1 MIEFAVVAV
10 VLLLIFVLPVLLRRR
25 NRARVGAMLDRND
38 GATANFGGIGGF
50 DPTGA
55 GAAGSLEDRIAQ
67 AVQQAMAGVQAGVAG
82 SGMGAGPIGAGGLA
96 VSLNLAVAEV
106 LSVSSAATG
115 TPLAT
120 LELDAIGAPKRRVTA
135 EPAPG
140 QSLERGQRL
149 YVLLDPADPSTV
161 SVAPLSMTGGQTLPE
176 GSNRLDALVLG
187 PQILQQGAKG
197 KGVVKSAES
206 TPLANPALAGR
217 GFSKWMLT
225 IEVTPE
231 RGWPFTAELTT
242 SLSTPEKAARIAH
255 AGAEVPI
262 RYDPDD
268 TKTIAIDS
276 VALGYGDPYAQV
288 QAMAGAP
295 SVTVRTTIVGGADKI
310 EQIKMMRAMVPG
322 MSLSAAK
329 TMVEQAEAA
338 NLSFDQLRAQVQAA
352 QLRS

>member
-1 MIEFAVVAV
+1 MIEFGVVALIL
-10 VLLLIFVLPVLLRRR
+10 VLVFVLPALLRRR
-25 NRARVGAMLDRND
+25 VRTRVGAMLDRDD
-38 GATANFGGIGGF
+38 GAASGFGGF
-50 DPTGA
+50 DPMGA
-55 GAAGSLEDRIAQ
+55 GAAGSIEDRVAQ
-67 AVQQAMAGVQAGVAG
+67 AVQQAMAGVQAGLA
-82 SGMGAGPIGAGGLA
+82 GMGPVGAGGLA
-96 VSLNLAVAEV
+96 VSPNLAVAEV

-135 EPAPG
+135 EPGAA
-140 QSLERGQRL
+140 QTLERGQRL
-149 YVLLDPADPSTV
+149 YVLVDPDDPSSV
-161 SVAPLSMTGGQTLPE
+161 SVAPLSATSGQTLPE

-206 TPLANPALAGR
+206 TPMGNPALAGR
-217 GFSKWMLT
+217 GFSKWVLS

-242 SLSTPEKAARIAH
+242 TLSTPEKAARIAH

-276 VALGYGDPYAQV
+276 IALGYGDPYAQV

-295 SVTVRTTIVGGADKI
+295 SVTVRTTVLGGPDKI
-310 EQIKMMRAMVPG
+310 QQIAVVRKMVPG
-322 MSLSAAK
+322 MSLKAAK
-329 TMVEQAEAA
+329 DLVEQSEASDTGFDGL
-338 NLSFDQLRAQVQAA
+338 LSQLQAA
-352 QLRS
+352 QQRP